1 MQDLANALLL
11 IIIGT
16 FILLFIEATY
26 AYYKG
31 NFNFRTMDTISSLSA
46 GMTNAIKN
54 VLGLTAVI
62 IGYKYM
68 FENWSLVDQ
77 EVTWITYL
85 LALIGLDFATYWYHR
100 LAHNVNIFWNR
111 HVIHHSGEEF
121 NIATALRQSISKF
134 VNISVFFLLP
144 AALMG
149 VPPKV
154 IAIVTPLFLFVQVWY
169 HTIHIGKLGWLEY
182 IIVTPSQHRVHHA
195 INKIYMDK
203 NMSPV
208 FCIWDRMFGTFQEEL
223 DEEPCVY
230 GVSRQ
235 VNTWNPIK
243 INLGHLWLLIRDA
256 WYAESWWD
264 KMRIWFMPTGWRP
277 EDVEEKY
284 PVVFADP
291 KNFVKYDPQVST
303 GLKGWS
309 FFQFSI
315 MLAMVFH
322 LLFKLSEIGYPG
334 IFIYGIFMFLMIYS
348 YTTLMDKDPNAVWLE
363 GIKSFLGLL
372 IIYQTGTWFS
382 IEQLIPGGTII
393 VAAYFIISAIAVAYF
408 VAKEIGWSNEDDQL
422 EKAIV
427 Q

>member
-11 IIIGT
+11 IILGT
-16 FILLFIEATY
+16 FILLFIEVAY
-26 AYYKG
+26 ARYKG

-77 EVTWITYL
+77 EVTWLTYL

-144 AALMG
+144 AALLG

-208 FCIWDRMFGTFQEEL
+208 FCVWDRMFGTFQEEL

-277 EDVEEKY
+277 ADVEEKY
-284 PVVFADP
+284 PVAFADP
-291 KNFVKYDPQVST
+291 ENFVKYDPSVSS
-303 GLKGWS
+303 GLKAWS

-322 LLFKLSEIGYPG
+322 LLYKIGSPG
-334 IFIYGIFMFLMIYS
+334 IFIYGSFMFLMIYS
-348 YTTLMDKDPNAVWLE
+348 YTTLMDKDSNAVWLE

-382 IEQLIPGGTII
+382 IDQLIPGGTII

-408 VAKEIGWSNEDDQL
+408 VVKEIGWSGEDDQL
-422 EKAIV
+422 EKAVV